1 MQNIHKNLFYLICAM
16 LTFKTSSEVKSYEFM
31 GVRIMLLLA
40 LFLITGSVF
49 SQTAN
54 GPADLALVGARIY
67 TSPSAAPI
75 ENGTVLI
82 RHGKVSDVG
91 SSSKIVVPKSFRIIS
106 CKGMVLTSAFWNCHV
121 HFIEQKWN
129 RADTISAARF
139 DKQMG
144 DMLTSHGFAHVFD
157 LAELDIQQTLRIRNR
172 IKKGDVSGPVIYT
185 AGVPLVPPNGSP
197 IYIAPLK
204 LPEATDPQ
212 QAALHVRQQIDSG
225 ADGIKLWTG
234 SPTST
239 GVVHMPVPV
248 VRAMVSEAH
257 RLGKPVFVHPTDNQG
272 LAVALDGGV
281 DILAH
286 TTPDGY
292 KAWSPDT
299 LQLMLAAHLSVI
311 PTLKLWK
318 EELLKNG
325 VKDYMHNPLIPVAQ
339 QQVHDFS
346 AVGGNLLFGT
356 DVGYIADYST
366 QDEFSLLAGSGLDF
380 RQILAMLTTAPAKQ
394 FGLASQTGQ
403 VVTGMDADIVLLGG
417 DPASDILS
425 FDNVIYTICQGKLIY
440 QRR

>member
-1 MQNIHKNLFYLICAM
+1 MSIRITLLFALTLI
-16 LTFKTSSEVKSYEFM
+16 EV
-31 GVRIMLLLA
+31 
-40 LFLITGSVF
+40 SVF
-49 SQTAN
+49 SQTT
-54 GPADLALVGARIY
+54 PVPTDLALVGARIY
-67 TSPSAAPI
+67 TSPSAKPI

-82 RHGKVSDVG
+82 RDGKIAEVG
-91 SSSKIVVPKSFRIIS
+91 SSDKIVVPSSFRIIS

-121 HFIEQKWN
+121 HFIEPKWN
-129 RADTISAARF
+129 RADTISAAGF
-139 DKQMG
+139 DQQMA

-157 LAELDIQQTLRIRNR
+157 LAELDIRQTLRIRNR

-197 IYIAPLK
+197 FYIAPLK

-234 SPTST
+234 SPTNN

-248 VRAMVSEAH
+248 VRAMVKEAH
-257 RLGKPVFVHPTDNQG
+257 RLGKPVFSHPTDNKG
-272 LAVALDGGV
+272 LAIALDGGV

-286 TTPDGY
+286 TTPDGGRT
-292 KAWSPDT
+292 WSTDT
-299 LQLMLAAHLSVI
+299 LRLMVAAHLSVI

-346 AVGGNLLFGT
+346 AAGGNLLFGT

-366 QDEFSLLAGSGLDF
+366 RDEFSLLAGAGLNF
-380 RQILAMLTTAPAKQ
+380 RQILTMLTTAPSKQ
-394 FGLASQTGQ
+394 FGLASRTGQ
-403 VVTGMDADIVLLGG
+403 VITGMDADIVLLDG

-425 FDNVIYTICQGKLIY
+425 FDKVVYTICQGKLIY
-440 QRR
+440 QRK